1 MVDKNTGHCLCSGIE
16 YEAKGLLRPIVYC
29 HCEQCHRTSGN
40 FVAAT
45 ACDLKD
51 LALTKNESLGW
62 YRSSQIAQRGFCTN
76 CGSNLFWNPEH
87 DNYICIMAGTLDRPT
102 GLKAER
108 HIFVPD
114 LSDYYAIGDGLPQ
127 HADDGPM
134 TP

>member
-40 FVAAT
+40 LVAAT

-62 YRSSQIAQRGFCTN
+62 YRSSQIAQRGFCSN
-76 CGSNLFWNPEH
+76 CGSTLFWKPEH
-87 DNYICIMAGTLDRPT
+87 DNYICIMAWTQNRPS

-108 HIFVPD
+108 HRFVPD